1 MSFAFNLPNKRA
13 TLIAVVLFCFQ
24 NILSGDLYISRLILK
39 YFKYRKQMLLV
50 YLLQNNT
57 IQQVHFLVN
66 V

>member
-13 TLIAVVLFCFQ
+13 TLIAVALFFQ

>member
-13 TLIAVVLFCFQ
+13 TLIAVALFFQ

-66 V
+66 F